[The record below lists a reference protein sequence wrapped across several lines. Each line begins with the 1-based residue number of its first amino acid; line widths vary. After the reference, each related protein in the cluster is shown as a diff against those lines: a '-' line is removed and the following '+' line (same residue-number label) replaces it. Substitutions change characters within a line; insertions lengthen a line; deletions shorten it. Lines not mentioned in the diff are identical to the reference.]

1 MIRTFA
7 FAAVV
12 APSANLY
19 AQETSS
25 VPLRDEE
32 FLMKAYCEGMAEVAK
47 SKLACEKAT
56 QWIISAANS
65 ITEAFYADTACN
77 RTFLPSI
84 AKQGTP

>member
-12 APSANLY
+12 APSANAY

-56 QWIISAANS
+56 RMDNECSQFDYRSGPRG
-65 ITEAFYADTACN
+65 Y
-77 RTFLPSI
+77 RL
-84 AKQGTP
+84 Q